1 MDYHFEL
8 LDSNIELNLFDGNT
22 DNFLKTSNCKFSLS
36 TESGQIIF
44 KILFFDKN
52 NNEIFSKIIGNS
64 GVFDVLSSKGSYSDI
79 AISSAIDLSDVG
91 MQKYNFFK
99 NETHGKDNYKMY
111 KKFVRVAITKFD
123 FLYNNLNSSNK
134 QVNNSSN
141 SYLNALNTLFDL
153 LIHGNFK
160 TQVEPDHLLILVD
173 VEERNRI
180 FGESSYFFSSSSLS
194 ETFENVVR
202 KIEVSTFKY
211 NKFEKS
217 DIISLLNI
225 LNFID
230 KNKNYDNFTKKLN
243 LVCLFIK
250 ELKQTTK
257 FKLEESKHRNIYS
270 FVRDIVTNKANNLI
284 VSSIDQ
290 ERFRYNGKRYTSELK
305 VSDLKSTFR
314 LVAKK

>member
-1 MDYHFEL
+1 MKQTNKKEFSKFLNKFEKLLDYNFEL
-8 LDSNIELNLFDGNT
+8 LDSKIELNLFDGNT

-36 TESGQIIF
+36 TEYGQIF
-44 KILFFDKN
+44 LKILFFDKN
-52 NNEIFSKIIGNS
+52 NNEIFSK
-64 GVFDVLSSKGSYSDI
+64 
-79 AISSAIDLSDVG
+79 IDLSDVG

-99 NETHGKDNYKMY
+99 NETHGKDNYKLY

-134 QVNNSSN
+134 QADNSSN

-153 LIHGNFK
+153 LIHGTLK

-173 VEERNRI
+173 SEERNRI
-180 FGESSYFFSSSSLS
+180 FGEASYFFSSSSLS
-194 ETFENVVR
+194 ETFETVVR

-225 LNFID
+225 LNLID

-243 LVCLFIK
+243 LVCIFIK

-257 FKLEESKHRNIYS
+257 FKLEESNHRNIYS

-305 VSDLKSTFR
+305 VSDLKSIFR